1 MRNGSQRTGDSVAA
15 AIDRYGAMVYRLA
28 YARTRSAAD
37 ADDIFQEVF
46 LIFNKKLPTFESE
59 EHAKAWFIRVTI
71 NCSKNIINSSWNR
84 KTTELDENIEFATK
98 ENHDVFYEVLKLP
111 KNYKT
116 VVYLH
121 YYEGY
126 KIFEISKLLNK
137 KESTI
142 KTWMLRARKILEK
155 NLKGGFD
162 DE

>member
-1 MRNGSQRTGDSVAA
+1 MYILPEQKNKYIEDMINTYSDL
-15 AIDRYGAMVYRLA
+15 VYRLA
-28 YARTRSAAD
+28 ITRCKNKDNAE
-37 ADDIFQEVF
+37 DIFQEVF
-46 LIFNKKLPTFESE
+46 LIFNKKLPTFESG